1 MKFPRNA
8 RIFRGQLDVAPFA
21 AVLFLL
27 AMFLMLGSLVYTPGI
42 HIQLPVAD
50 GFPGSDKPPV
60 TVAVDRNGRLYFEN
74 ESIEEDALK
83 ARLRDKVNGSAKPLV
98 LVVEADEAVP
108 YIQIVRLTLLARD
121 AGIDEALLA
130 TLPRP
135 VTSATR
141 AGSL

>member
-74 ESIEEDALK
+74 ESIEEAALK
-83 ARLRDKVNGSAKPLV
+83 SRLRDRVNGSAKPLV

-108 YIQIVRLTLLARD
+108 YNQIVRLTLLARD

-135 VTSATR
+135 ITSGTR
-141 AGSL
+141 SGSL